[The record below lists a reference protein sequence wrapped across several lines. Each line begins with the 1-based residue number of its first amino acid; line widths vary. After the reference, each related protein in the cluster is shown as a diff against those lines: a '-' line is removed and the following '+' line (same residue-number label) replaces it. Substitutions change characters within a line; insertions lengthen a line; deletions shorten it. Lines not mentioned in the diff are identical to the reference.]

1 MNINSKELR
10 EWEEKAEKTKNH
22 FIFIF
27 FIEDNDK

>member
-10 EWEEKAEKTKNH
+10 EWEEKAEKTKKS
-22 FIFIF
+22 FYFYF